1 MSWIKVINYKE
12 ATGRLKK
19 LYDRVKGPDNNVDNV
34 MKAHS
39 LRPHT
44 LAGHMSLYKAVLHNS
59 NNKLPKWYLETI
71 GLYVSMLNE
80 CSYCVE
86 HHFQG
91 LIRLL
96 DDENRAQN
104 IRKNLASGLIDEV
117 LDQKYVSGLKYAQKL
132 SQSPPQS
139 SEADIKKLKEA
150 GFTDGQ
156 ILEINQVVSYFNY
169 ANRTVLGL
177 GINVKG
183 DILGLSPNESDDPD
197 DWGHK

>member
-1 MSWIKVINYKE
+1 MK
-12 ATGRLKK
+12 
-19 LYDRVKGPDNNVDNV
+19 DPDDNIDNV

-44 LAGHMSLYKAVLHNS
+44 LAGHMKLYKAVLHNS
-59 NNKLPKWYLETI
+59 NNMLDKWYLETI
-71 GLYVSMLNE
+71 GLCVSMINK

-86 HHFQG
+86 HHFRG
-91 LIRLL
+91 LERLL
-96 DDENRAQN
+96 KNDKLSAQK
-104 IRKNLASGLIDEV
+104 IKENLASDSIEEILERRH
-117 LDQKYVSGLKYAQKL
+117 VSGLVYAEKL
-132 SQSPPQS
+132 SQSPPKSGQS
-139 SEADIKKLKEA
+139 DIKKLKEA

-177 GINVKG
+177 GINAKG